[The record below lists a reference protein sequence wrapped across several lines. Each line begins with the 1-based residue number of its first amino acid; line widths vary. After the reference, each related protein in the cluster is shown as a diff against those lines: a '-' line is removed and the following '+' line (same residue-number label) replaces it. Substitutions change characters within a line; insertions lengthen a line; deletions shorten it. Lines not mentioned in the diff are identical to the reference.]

1 MTRTQYLKLIEKE
14 IQEINKRIDYKII
27 NGEEYSREARD
38 HKLLLRKIRQ
48 NTPQKSIFS
57 KFFPSVFQF

>member
-14 IQEINKRIDYKII
+14 LHEINKRIDYKIM

-48 NTPQKSIFS
+48 NTQRSLFS
-57 KFFPSVFQF
+57 KFFPSVFQY